1 MVENRDALPSMW
13 IDGADLIRTS
23 NYMLT
28 PSDKDLW
35 KNIGAKTGLGSTD
48 IDEYI
53 GKTTS
58 TAEES
63 VDCLKEYGFKK
74 IAIVSLQE
82 KSALMAAEHIKKRTG
97 ATVTVVS
104 AHVAGTQTKEA
115 CAADVIL
122 FVWAKNKHAV
132 FRAFDKVKDKVAYV
146 AGTGATSIIRSL
158 EKWTIKKNAAV

>member
-1 MVENRDALPSMW
+1 M
-13 IDGADLIRTS
+13 
-23 NYMLT
+23 T

-35 KNIGAKTGLGSTD
+35 RNIGAKIGLD
-48 IDEYI
+48 QNVIDEYI
-53 GKTTS
+53 GEVTS
-58 TAEES
+58 LVDES
-63 VDCLKEYGFKK
+63 EDRLKEYGFKK

-82 KSALMAAEHIKKRTG
+82 KSAHMAVEHIKKRTG

-104 AHVAGTQTKEA
+104 AHVAGNQTKEA

-122 FVWAKNKHAV
+122 FVWTKNKHSV
-132 FRAFDKVKDKVAYV
+132 FRAFDNVRDKVAYV